1 MRNKPFYL
9 LCAFLWLAVS
19 RVLAADSTITIRG
32 YVRDNGCSVA
42 AESTNFTV
50 DLMEN
55 AAKQFNNIGAT
66 TPVVPF
72 RILLSPCG
80 NAVSAVKVGF
90 TGVAD
95 SHNANLLALE
105 NTVSAAAGLGIQLLN
120 EQQNQIPLNAPSSA
134 ISWTTLTPGKPNT
147 LNFYAR
153 LMATQVP
160 VKLEMLMKWCKRGY
174 VLAAMLALASAT
186 IQAADVTITVNGKVV
201 AKPCTVSTT
210 NATVDLG
217 DLYSFSLMSAGA
229 ASAWHDVA
237 LELTNCP
244 VGTSRVTASFS
255 GAADSTGY
263 YKNQG
268 TAQNIQLE
276 LQDDSGNTLNT
287 GATKTVQVDDSSQ
300 SAHFPLQVR
309 ALTVNGGATQGT
321 IQAVISITYT
331 YS

>member
-1 MRNKPFYL
+1 
-9 LCAFLWLAVS
+9 
-19 RVLAADSTITIRG
+19 
-32 YVRDNGCSVA
+32 
-42 AESTNFTV
+42 
-50 DLMEN
+50 
-55 AAKQFNNIGAT
+55 
-66 TPVVPF
+66 
-72 RILLSPCG
+72 
-80 NAVSAVKVGF
+80 
-90 TGVAD
+90 
-95 SHNANLLALE
+95 
-105 NTVSAAAGLGIQLLN
+105 
-120 EQQNQIPLNAPSSA
+120 
-134 ISWTTLTPGKPNT
+134 
-147 LNFYAR
+147 
-153 LMATQVP
+153 
-160 VKLEMLMKWCKRGY
+160 MKWCKRGY
-174 VLAAMLALASAT
+174 VLAAILALASAT

-244 VGTSRVTASFS
+244 VGPSRVTASFS
-255 GAADSTGY
+255 GAAD
-263 YKNQG
+263 KNQG

>member
-1 MRNKPFYL
+1 
-9 LCAFLWLAVS
+9 
-19 RVLAADSTITIRG
+19 
-32 YVRDNGCSVA
+32 
-42 AESTNFTV
+42 
-50 DLMEN
+50 
-55 AAKQFNNIGAT
+55 
-66 TPVVPF
+66 
-72 RILLSPCG
+72 
-80 NAVSAVKVGF
+80 
-90 TGVAD
+90 
-95 SHNANLLALE
+95 
-105 NTVSAAAGLGIQLLN
+105 
-120 EQQNQIPLNAPSSA
+120 
-134 ISWTTLTPGKPNT
+134 
-147 LNFYAR
+147 
-153 LMATQVP
+153 
-160 VKLEMLMKWCKRGY
+160 MKWRKRGY
-174 VLAAMLALASAT
+174 LLAAMLALASAT

-201 AKPCTVSTT
+201 AKLCTVSTT

-276 LQDDSGNTLNT
+276 LQDDSGNTLNS